1 MGTDRDVRG
10 RFLPGSPGGPGRPR
24 RAVETDYLVAL
35 SEAVPLEKWREIV
48 EPAVDQA
55 VSGDAKAREWLGSY
69 LAGKPTG
76 HALRRMVIAEAEVA
90 VEAVAVEPAASDAHE
105 ESAGPNGAGDALPGE
120 ALDMEANLSLA
131 QRTALAALLCGDP
144 VADVAR
150 SAGVTIG
157 TVRRWLRSDPTFVA
171 AHNVA
176 LSALEDR
183 PRAALAA
190 LGDQAVDTLSEA
202 LQGYA
207 EPGELKA
214 AVETIK
220 LLRLHEPGPA
230 RPTDPAA
237 AERAILERAYV
248 EGLDDLLTPVPPS
261 WRIGDGDED
270 EDEDEDEE
278 DP

>member
-24 RAVETDYLVAL
+24 RAVETDYLAAL
-35 SEAVPLEKWREIV
+35 SEAVPLARWRAIV
-48 EPAVDQA
+48 ETAADQA

-76 HALRRMVIAEAEVA
+76 HALRRMAIAEAEVE
-90 VEAVAVEPAASDAHE
+90 VEAVADQPAAPGAHE
-105 ESAGPNGAGDALPGE
+105 ESAGPSGAGDALPGE
-120 ALDMEANLSLA
+120 ALDLEAKLSPA
-131 QRTALAALLCGDP
+131 QRTTLAALLRGEP

-171 AHNVA
+171 AHNAAVTA
-176 LSALEDR
+176 RENR
-183 PRAALAA
+183 PRETLAD
-190 LGDQAVDTLSEA
+190 LGDQAVDTLNEA

-270 EDEDEDEE
+270 EDEDEE